1 MYNDRRI
8 IEGKWEPVEKVDF
21 AKRIPE
27 EWAKIY
33 GIKLL
38 STFNSQYW
46 SEYEWA
52 YNFPNLN
59 YYPASQD
66 FDKISEMEMRAYE
79 LRRDLFLGADVG
91 EREVLDTQYIETQWV
106 IGKMRMF

>member
-1 MYNDRRI
+1 MNNER
-8 IEGKWEPVEKVDF
+8 WLPVENPDPI
-21 AKRIPE
+21 KRKPD

-38 STFNSQYW
+38 EPLGDHLW

-52 YNFPNLN
+52 YYFIDLS

-66 FDKISEMEMRAYE
+66 FDKITEMEMRAYE
-79 LRRDLFLGADVG
+79 LRRDLFLGADIG
-91 EREVLDTQYIETQWV
+91 EKDILNDKYIETRW
-106 IGKMRMF
+106 IKTKIKIF